1 MRRPLHIFRPFLA
14 LVRQTCPT
22 EARQAVQAV
31 RRTQVKVRV
40 HPRMRIHLKRK
51 SSPILQVIARSYQSG

>member
-31 RRTQVKVRV
+31 RRTRVQVRV

>member
-1 MRRPLHIFRPFLA
+1 MFQHNQTLNLLRPFLA

-31 RRTQVKVRV
+31 RRTRV
-40 HPRMRIHLKRK
+40 HPRMIIHLRRR
-51 SSPILQVIARSYQSG
+51 STPTLQVITRNYQSS

>member
-1 MRRPLHIFRPFLA
+1 MFQHTQTLHILRPFLA

-31 RRTQVKVRV
+31 RRTRV
-40 HPRMRIHLKRK
+40 HPRMIIHLRRR
-51 SSPILQVIARSYQSG
+51 STPTLQVIARNYQSS